1 MLGELKKKP
10 NNITGLRSL
19 IGLVGCFRLAIPNL
33 CQIAKPLYDILK
45 NFIIRS
51 YQTISWTDEHQS
63 SLDYLL
69 IHVTSPPV
77 LAFTDFSLL
86 FILHTN
92 GSILRCAL
100 YQIQEHEFRVLGC
113 SSRTLV
119 AAENKYHS
127 SKLEF
132 LAIRWANCEH
142 LRGINSFTHHIYI
155 DFSPITHLFISAKAN
170 ATSQGWV
177 VELSNF
183 DFSTHYKLGI
193 ENVIGDSFSRYS
205 LL

>member
-19 IGLVGCFRLAIPNL
+19 LGLVRCFRMAIPNL

-45 NFIIRS
+45 NLTIRS

-69 IHVTSPPV
+69 IHVTSPLV
-77 LAFTDFSLL
+77 LAFTDFSLP

-100 YQIQEHEFRVLGC
+100 YQIQEHKLCVLGC
-113 SSRTLV
+113 SSRKLV

-127 SKLEF
+127 SKLDF
-132 LAIRWANCEH
+132 LAVKWANCEH
-142 LRGINSFTHHIYI
+142 FRGINSFTHHI
-155 DFSPITHLFISAKAN
+155 
-170 ATSQGWV
+170 
-177 VELSNF
+177 
-183 DFSTHYKLGI
+183 
-193 ENVIGDSFSRYS
+193 
-205 LL
+205 